1 MRKAISITLSQD
13 NLLWLRGQAAQS
25 RKGSVSDLL
34 DRIVQEARTSG
45 WVDGA
50 SVRSVAG
57 TIDLADDDPD
67 LATADAYIRAVFTES
82 VRRPQLVREKGASVR
97 RSRKG
102 AARG

>member
-34 DRIVQEARTSG
+34 DRIVREARTSG
-45 WVDGA
+45 WADGA

-57 TIDLADDDPD
+57 TIDIADDDPD
-67 LATADAYIRAVFTES
+67 LMMADAYIRAVFTES
-82 VRRPQLVREKGASVR
+82 GRRPLLVREKSASAR
-97 RSRKG
+97 RSRKA